1 MLVSAT
7 AKSELDFD
15 ALVTDLRRA
24 FPASTVI
31 SDDYYATRLANAL
44 EIARENGMS
53 PDCAPIRCLER
64 NAAEHGVQRH
74 LSVVVADGIAFN
86 TRIDKLGVLAVTQD
100 SDDLSAAQPILDI
113 LRGYPL
119 EIETS

>member
-7 AKSELDFD
+7 ANSELDFD
-15 ALVTDLRRA
+15 AVTADLRRA
-24 FPASTVI
+24 FPESTVI
-31 SDDYYATRLANAL
+31 SNDYYATRLAGAIR
-44 EIARENGMS
+44 IARENGMS
-53 PDCAPIRCLER
+53 PYCAPIRCLER

-74 LSVVVADGIAFN
+74 LSVVVTDGIAFD

-100 SDDLSAAQPILDI
+100 SEDLSAAQPILDV

>member
-1 MLVSAT
+1 MFVSAT
-7 AKSELDFD
+7 AESELDYD
-15 ALVTDLRRA
+15 AVVADLRRA
-24 FPASTVI
+24 FPDSTVI
-31 SDDYYATRLANAL
+31 SDDYYATRLAGAL
-44 EIARENGMS
+44 QIARENGMS

-74 LSVVVADGIAFN
+74 LSVVVADGLAFN

-100 SDDLSAAQPILDI
+100 SEDLSDVQPILDV

>member
-1 MLVSAT
+1 MFVSAT
-7 AKSELDFD
+7 AKTELDFD
-15 ALVTDLRRA
+15 AVAADLRRA
-24 FPASTVI
+24 FPDSTVI
-31 SDDYYATRLANAL
+31 SDDYYATRLAVAA

-74 LSVVVADGIAFN
+74 LSVVVTAGIAFN

-100 SDDLSAAQPILDI
+100 SEDPSVAQPILDV